1 MNRYRN
7 IVVAKLA
14 VLMIGLALG
23 NAEAQVWPAF
33 QEWTG
38 RGFVSVGGGGQLG
51 GRQFKDQSSI
61 RKFDELALLETQHTL
76 TGGGLLDVSGGLRLW
91 RSLGASIGFSTVHM
105 TDDIAGT
112 GTVPNPL
119 LYHRPRPVSY
129 AKTGLKRQEL
139 AVHLSAV
146 YVVPVS
152 ERFIVSILAGPTLF
166 RIHQD
171 VISDVELGPETQAP
185 LFSTV
190 TVNALTTASVGRT
203 GIGGHIGFDGTFL
216 LNEELG
222 ASGFVHYAGG
232 AVDLPSSNT
241 VISINVGGAQVGG
254 GLKLFF

>member
-7 IVVAKLA
+7 IVVAKFTILI
-14 VLMIGLALG
+14 VGLTLG
-23 NAEAQVWPAF
+23 NAEAQIWPNF

-38 RGFVSVGGGGQLG
+38 QGFVSVGGGGQLG
-51 GRQFKDQSSI
+51 GHQFKDQSSL

-91 RSLGASIGFSTVHM
+91 RSLGASIGFSTVRM
-105 TDDIAGT
+105 TDDIVGT

-119 LYHRPRPVSY
+119 LHQRPRPVSY
-129 AKTGLKRQEL
+129 TETGLKHHEL

-152 ERFIVSILAGPTLF
+152 ERFIVSLLAGPTLF

-171 VISDVELGPETQAP
+171 VISEVELGPETQAP

-190 TVNALTTASVGRT
+190 TVNALTTSSVGRT
-203 GIGGHIGFDGTFL
+203 GFGGHIGFDGTFL

-222 ASGFVHYAGG
+222 ASGFFHYAGG
-232 AVDLPSSNT
+232 AVDLPSGNT
-241 VISINVGGAQVGG
+241 VISIKVGGAQLGG

>member
-1 MNRYRN
+1 MNRYRD

-23 NAEAQVWPAF
+23 NAEAQVLPAF

-61 RKFDELALLETQHTL
+61 RKFDEL
-76 TGGGLLDVSGGLRLW
+76 LDVSGSLRLW

-105 TDDIAGT
+105 TDDIVGT

-119 LYHRPRPVSY
+119 LHHRPRPVSY
-129 AKTGLKRQEL
+129 AETGLKRHEL

-152 ERFIVSILAGPTLF
+152 ERFIVSVLAGPTLF
-166 RIHQD
+166 RVHQD
-171 VISDVELGPETQAP
+171 VISAVELGPETQAP
-185 LFSTV
+185 LFPTV

-232 AVDLPSSNT
+232 AVDLPSGNT